1 MKRIYIVAFLF
12 FWITLN
18 LSVAQS
24 CLKLVYSDEFESAT
38 IDQSKWSFEQQGP
51 GWVNDEL
58 QNYTGNRTE
67 NARVEN
73 GSLILEARI
82 DYYQGHKYSS
92 ARLHSNG
99 KMSIHQG
106 RMEFRAKLPGGK
118 GTWPALWMMPSDIF
132 RHATTCSAQTG
143 WTQDCDAWPN
153 SGEIDVMEYVGY
165 DPGVIHG
172 SAHTKNANFKSG
184 GNFTSHI
191 NISNETDQF
200 HTYAIEWREN
210 TIEWF
215 VDDQSYGLLNKP
227 NDSWEDWPFDQPFYA
242 IMNIAVG
249 GSWGGAQGM
258 DDAIFPVRM
267 EVDYVR
273 MYEFDTQGTQFPYQN
288 TAAVIPGK
296 FEAENYDKGCNGVAY
311 SDIDGANVGGV
322 YRNDGVDIE
331 SSEVTGITNVGW
343 IDSEEWLEYTV
354 NVTESDNYKVSLS
367 SASES
372 NGGNVTLN
380 IDGAPV
386 VSNLDLPVTGS
397 WSTWQ
402 TTVVEDVFMAEGEHV
417 FQIYINDGAFNLD
430 YVDFTGII
438 TGGAAYEQSS
448 SKVLIFPTISDSKIT
463 LKGSELYQFDIFDLL
478 GQRLITGDFDSETTV
493 SIEDLEPGTYQIV
506 LHSGQNHEIHKVIKR

>member
-1 MKRIYIVAFLF
+1 MKRIYAFSLLIF
-12 FWITLN
+12 SLTVDHAL
-18 LSVAQS
+18 AQS

-38 IDQSKWSFEQQGP
+38 IDESKWSFEQQGP
-51 GWVNDEL
+51 GWVNSEL

-67 NARVEN
+67 NARIEN

-106 RMEFRAKLPGGK
+106 RMEFRAKLPGGR
-118 GTWPALWMMPSDIF
+118 GTWPALWMMPNDIF

-227 NDSWEDWPFDQPFYA
+227 NDNWEDWPFDQPFYA
-242 IMNIAVG
+242 IMNIAIG

-273 MYEFDTQGTQFPYQN
+273 MYEFDTQGTQIPYQN
-288 TAAVIPGK
+288 ATAVIPGK
-296 FEAENYDKGCNGVAY
+296 VEAENYDEGCNGVAY
-311 SDIDGANVGGV
+311 SDIDGSNVGGA
-322 YRNDGVDIE
+322 YRSDGVDIE
-331 SSEVTGITNVGW
+331 NSPTTGITNVGW
-343 IDSEEWLEYTV
+343 IDSDEWLEYSI
-354 NVTESDNYKVSLS
+354 NVSKSDDYKVSLQT
-367 SASES
+367 ASET
-372 NGGNVTLN
+372 NGGIVTINV
-380 IDGAPV
+380 DGTPV
-386 VSNLDLPVTGS
+386 ITNLALPVTGS
-397 WSTWQ
+397 WATWET
-402 TTVVEDVFMAEGEHV
+402 TTVDNVFISEGEHILQV
-417 FQIYINDGAFNLD
+417 YVNDGAFNLD
-430 YVDFTGII
+430 YLDIQGVI
-438 TGGAAYEQSS
+438 ASNLSSEQSDFGA
-448 SKVLIFPTISDSKIT
+448 KVFPTVSTSTITIKGNDSYHYEI
-463 LKGSELYQFDIFDLL
+463 YDMV
-478 GQRLITGDFDSETTV
+478 GQRLLSGHFSTETKV
-493 SIEDLEPGTYQIV
+493 SIQDLDSGTYQIV